1 MVQLLW
7 KQFGGFAKL
16 RDGVIRQSSDSTPW
30 FQLHS
35 TERKACAYKNEYMN
49 AYNCIIL
56 NSQEVETLT
65 CLALT
70 EYINGNEVWN
80 IMEYSS
86 VRKRNGMLAYA
97 TAHEPWKLHERNQTK
112 RPHIVWP
119 NFFWKVQTRQIHKE
133 SYVVFSRQR
142 FVLRQLGAVI
152 SKRFLLESM
161 KIS

>member
-1 MVQLLW
+1 
-7 KQFGGFAKL
+7 
-16 RDGVIRQSSDSTPW
+16 
-30 FQLHS
+30 
-35 TERKACAYKNEYMN
+35 MN

-97 TAHEPWKLHERNQTK
+97 TAHEP
-112 RPHIVWP
+112 
-119 NFFWKVQTRQIHKE
+119 
-133 SYVVFSRQR
+133 
-142 FVLRQLGAVI
+142 
-152 SKRFLLESM
+152 
-161 KIS
+161 